1 MGADSWGGRAQSELR
16 AAGEADSRHAGT
28 APLTPQEV
36 RIARLA
42 AEGNGNREIA
52 AVLIL
57 SPRTVG

>member
-1 MGADSWGGRAQSELR
+1 
-16 AAGEADSRHAGT
+16 
-28 APLTPQEV
+28 V

-57 SPRTVG
+57 SPRTVGYHLHEVFLKLGITSRSQLARALNNANL